1 MVKLL
6 LLMAVG
12 VFMLY
17 AVWRFV
23 RGTGPSMARVRVDI
37 RLG

>member
-12 VFMLY
+12 AFMLY

-23 RGTGPSMARVRVDI
+23 RGTGLSMARVRVDV